1 MTSFLLTDYAIT
13 CAPHSCEHGLRVVV
27 GPCYEYGTGSKRK
40 GPQRHPRRPPCRV
53 YGPVN
58 ASPAQRVAAGQGR
71 PCTQDEL
78 DAELNRVAPGPAF
91 ASEVSVRA
99 VVPQVEVPGPDP
111 PPTPEGSLSTIHAPD
126 QWGSPLPL
134 LPSFSF
140 LESASQ
146 DDLRVPPM
154 RWGTQP
160 FPAVWQLP
168 TAWQDCWRLWA
179 ALHFSHKWSR
189 SVWRHCRRSTG
200 GARYTAAGRRICGLP
215 GEFCCRPASARQ
227 SVCCPFAM
235 WLPPWEMLEVCGVPG
250 PPGPSA
256 FVPAYPLATR
266 RGQATVFCNP
276 SHRAVVFLCR
286 PSQPPSWFC
295 SSQASGAASVSRFR
309 SRVST
314 TECPWRLFH
323 LKPTVAAPRR

>member
-1 MTSFLLTDYAIT
+1 M
-13 CAPHSCEHGLRVVV
+13 
-27 GPCYEYGTGSKRK
+27 
-40 GPQRHPRRPPCRV
+40 
-53 YGPVN
+53 
-58 ASPAQRVAAGQGR
+58 
-71 PCTQDEL
+71 
-78 DAELNRVAPGPAF
+78 
-91 ASEVSVRA
+91 
-99 VVPQVEVPGPDP
+99 
-111 PPTPEGSLSTIHAPD
+111 
-126 QWGSPLPL
+126 
-134 LPSFSF
+134 PS
-140 LESASQ
+140 
-146 DDLRVPPM
+146 M

-168 TAWQDCWRLWA
+168 TTWQDCWHLWA

-200 GARYTAAGRRICGLP
+200 GARYTAAG
-215 GEFCCRPASARQ
+215 FCSPVDLLSLRHVVASVPAAFQVLQALALRPSFR
-227 SVCCPFAM
+227 
-235 WLPPWEMLEVCGVPG
+235 
-250 PPGPSA
+250 
-256 FVPAYPLATR
+256 AYPLPTP

-276 SHRAVVFLCR
+276 SHRAFVFLCR